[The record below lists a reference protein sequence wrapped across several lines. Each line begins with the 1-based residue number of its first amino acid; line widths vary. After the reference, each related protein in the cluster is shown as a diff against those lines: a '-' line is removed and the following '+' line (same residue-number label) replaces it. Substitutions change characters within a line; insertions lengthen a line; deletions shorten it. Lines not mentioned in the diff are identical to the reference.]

1 MIAVVRSLLGH
12 VIDQHHRFLQA
23 PHDLP
28 KHFAS
33 RLHHTFEKRAVTVR
47 TGSALHDTRASK
59 PGKLTHFHY
68 SLLKGAPLR

>member
-47 TGSALHDTRASK
+47 MAGMAPVARDASFFQ
-59 PGKLTHFHY
+59 LDQRSMT
-68 SLLKGAPLR
+68 LGAK